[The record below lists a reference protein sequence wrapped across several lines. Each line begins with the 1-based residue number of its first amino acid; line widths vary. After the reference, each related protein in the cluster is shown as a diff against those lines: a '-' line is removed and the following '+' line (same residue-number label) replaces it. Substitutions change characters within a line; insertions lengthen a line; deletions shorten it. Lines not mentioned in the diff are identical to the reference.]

1 MAGRVK
7 RERVGQPPREREQA
21 TPRHAVEAWFGAV
34 VWPAHG
40 VATTADAVYLLSDG
54 AVVAHVQQG
63 VRWEL
68 SRAPEFAP
76 DVWGL
81 EADISFQADEASY
94 SACKHPNDE

>member
-7 RERVGQPPREREQA
+7 RERVGQPPREREQV
-21 TPRHAVEAWFGAV
+21 TPRHAVEAWFGAT

-40 VATTADAVYLLSDG
+40 ISTTADAVYVLDDET
-54 AVVAHVQQG
+54 VIAHIKPG

-68 SRAPEFAP
+68 SRAPERAP

-81 EADISFQADEASY
+81 EADVRFQADEAAY
-94 SACKHPNDE
+94 AAGKAE